1 MAAIVGNELVI
12 AATGSSVRPRETL
25 EDPTPDDDAWVI
37 FTSGSTGKPK
47 GVAVTHR
54 SAAAFVDA
62 ESRMFLQAAPIGKRD
77 RVMAGLSVAFDASC
91 EEMWLAWAYGACL
104 VPAPRS
110 LVRSGVDVGPWLVA
124 NGITIVSTVPT
135 LVSLWPS
142 SSLDKVR
149 LLIMGGEAC
158 PAELAARLQ
167 REGREVW
174 NTYGP
179 TEATVVACGALLDG
193 SDPVRIG
200 LPLDGWD
207 LAVVDAEGNPV
218 AEGESGELIIGGV
231 GLARYLDPEKDAE
244 KYAAMP
250 GLGWERAYR
259 SGDVVRNDPLGLVFA
274 GRADDQIKLGGRR
287 IELGEIDDQ
296 LLRLPGVTSAAAA
309 VRSTKSGNRLLV
321 GYLTIDPDDGEA
333 PFSQTT
339 AMELL
344 RHRLPAPLVP
354 RLAVVDELPTRTS
367 GKVDRDALPWPIAK
381 LPTGPLELIGTQAW
395 IAEIW
400 NDVLAADVSSPTDD
414 FFDFG
419 GGSLT
424 AAQMVSRL
432 REKYPD
438 VAVGDV
444 YANPTIATLAAAVEE
459 IGGSLVKS
467 DRRVLPIPLKTQ
479 AWPTRRAD
487 PVARARGPSVAELA
501 DARHHDRRS
510 GDRSVLAADVP
521 LLAVDP
527 RHGDLPDP
535 AGPDD
540 PRRAVD
546 PPRHARRHA
555 RPTSTWGQDP
565 PSAVAGRSDPG
576 RAGGDRAGR
585 GAVVP
590 VLRPRSRARRSRR
603 ASISTRCRRSPGSC
617 TSARMPRSNPRSI
630 SAATGSTATS
640 CTSARSGS
648 DRAPGSARAARSHRV
663 PKSARTPRWRPARS
677 SSGRSPRPSSGPA
690 RQPSARRRLVAR
702 GRPSSRRRRPS
713 GSVRTASSRS

>member
-1 MAAIVGNELVI
+1 M
-12 AATGSSVRPRETL
+12 
-25 EDPTPDDDAWVI
+25 
-37 FTSGSTGKPK
+37 
-47 GVAVTHR
+47 
-54 SAAAFVDA
+54 
-62 ESRMFLQAAPIGKRD
+62 
-77 RVMAGLSVAFDASC
+77 
-91 EEMWLAWAYGACL
+91 
-104 VPAPRS
+104 
-110 LVRSGVDVGPWLVA
+110 
-124 NGITIVSTVPT
+124 
-135 LVSLWPS
+135 
-142 SSLDKVR
+142 
-149 LLIMGGEAC
+149 
-158 PAELAARLQ
+158 
-167 REGREVW
+167 
-174 NTYGP
+174 
-179 TEATVVACGALLDG
+179 
-193 SDPVRIG
+193 
-200 LPLDGWD
+200 
-207 LAVVDAEGNPV
+207 VDAEGNPV

-231 GLARYLDPEKDAE
+231 GLARYLDPDKDAE

-321 GYLTIDPDDGEA
+321 GYLTIDPADTES

-381 LPTGPLELIGTQAW
+381 QLDTTTELIGTQAW

-479 AWPTRRAD
+479 
-487 PVARARGPSVAELA
+487 VGQ
-501 DARHHDRRS
+501 
-510 GDRSVLAADVP
+510 LAALIP
-521 LLAVDP
+521 LRGLAAMRWLAWLMLGTTITAGVT
-527 RHGDLPDP
+527 DLSWLPTYPVWLLILATAILLIPPGRMTLAALLTRLVMRGVTPGEHPAAARSTSGCGWP
-535 AGPDD
+535 AGSRTSWRQPDW
-540 PRRAVD
+540 PGRRWFPITPA
-546 PPRHARRHA
+546 HSA
-555 RPTSTWGQDP
+555 P
-565 PSAVAGRSDPG
+565 PSRRVSICT
-576 RAGGDRAGR
+576 
-585 GAVVP
+585 
-590 VLRPRSRARRSRR
+590 RSRPSR
-603 ASISTRCRRSPGSC
+603 GSC
-617 TSARMPRSNPRSI
+617 TWARAPPSSPRWI
-630 SAATGSTATS
+630 WVGTGSTATS
-640 CTSARSGS
+640 CISARSGS
-648 DRAPGSARAARSHRV
+648 ARARGSARGACSPQV
-663 PKSARTPRWRPARS
+663 PTLARTPRWHPGLS
-677 SSGRSPRPSSGPA
+677 
-690 RQPSARRRLVAR
+690 
-702 GRPSSRRRRPS
+702 
-713 GSVRTASSRS
+713 